1 MRRYLIFFAFLAPLV
16 LLGSTPANAAD
27 PNWDAGVKAF
37 QAQDFAAAVAAFQKY
52 VQAGGDNYEGHLMLG
67 QALLKTKQYP
77 TAASHLQRALEVKP
91 GDPTVQLALGQ
102 SLLLAGKKADACRTL
117 QAVAEASLPAAN
129 KTVLYQLRAKAECGG
144 GASLADLKKIAEA
157 KNDAASWAAYGSAA
171 VNDGDLA
178 TGVTALDRAVKLAGS
193 DARIRKSYV
202 RALIQQAR
210 SSAGSQKDAAYAKAV
225 PAAEALLKVE
235 SNYDNTL
242 LLGEVQL
249 GAKQYD
255 QAVAS
260 FRRAAGL
267 NATAWLPHYYAGQ
280 ALTALDRY
288 SEAIDPLN
296 KAMSLA
302 RSAEDQRKV
311 YNQLG
316 FVHEKQKNWA
326 ESVVNYQKA
335 GNSGAVAR
343 VQQNQETEKFNAD
356 VEEHNKLI
364 DELSEEQKKLK
375 EELDR
380 LPGSGPPPR

>member
-1 MRRYLIFFAFLAPLV
+1 MRRFLILFAPLAFF
-16 LLGSTPANAAD
+16 GASIAGAAD

-37 QAQDFAAAVAAFQKY
+37 QAQNYTAAVAAFQKY
-52 VQAGGDNYEGHLMLG
+52 VEAGGDNYEGHLMLG
-67 QALLKTKQYP
+67 QALLKAKQYP
-77 TAASHLQRALEVKP
+77 SAASHLQRALEMKP
-91 GDPTVQLALGQ
+91 GDATTQLALGQ
-102 SLLLAGKKADACRTL
+102 SLLLGGKNADACRTL

-144 GASLADLKKIAEA
+144 GVALADLKKIAEA

-171 VNDGDLA
+171 VGEGDLA
-178 TGVTALDRAVKLAGS
+178 TGAAALDRAVKLDGT
-193 DARIRKSYV
+193 DPRIRKSHV

-235 SNYDNTL
+235 SNYDNQL

-260 FRRAAGL
+260 FRRAAGM
-267 NATAWLPHYYAGQ
+267 NATAWLPHFYAGQ

-288 SEAIDPLN
+288 GEAIEPLN
-296 KAMSLA
+296 KSMSLA
-302 RSAEDQRKV
+302 RSQEDQRKI

-326 ESVVNYQKA
+326 ESIVNYEKA

-356 VEEHNKLI
+356 VEQHNKLI
-364 DELSEEQKKLK
+364 DELSEEQRKLK
-375 EELDR
+375 EELEK

>member
-1 MRRYLIFFAFLAPLV
+1 MRRFLVFFALLA
-16 LLGSTPANAAD
+16 LLGASLAGAAD
-27 PNWDAGVKAF
+27 PNWEAGVKAF
-37 QAQDFAAAVAAFQKY
+37 QAQNFPAAVAAFQKY
-52 VQAGGDNYEGHLMLG
+52 VEGGGDNYEGHLMLG
-67 QALLKTKQYP
+67 QALLKTKQYA

-117 QAVAEASLPAAN
+117 QAVSEASLPAAN

-144 GASLADLKKIAEA
+144 GVALADLKKIAEA
-157 KNDAASWAAYGSAA
+157 KNDAASWAAYGSMA
-171 VNDGDLA
+171 VAEGDLA
-178 TGVTALDRAVKLAGS
+178 TGASALDRAVKLDGN
-193 DARIRKSYV
+193 DARIRKSHV

-225 PAAEALLKVE
+225 PAAEALLRVE
-235 SNYDNTL
+235 SSFDNQL
-242 LLGEVQL
+242 LLGEVQM

-255 QAVAS
+255 QSVAS
-260 FRRAAGL
+260 FRRAAGM
-267 NATAWLPHYYAGQ
+267 NATAWLPLFYTGQ

-288 SEAIDPLN
+288 GEAMEPLN

-302 RSAEDQRKV
+302 RSAEDQRKI

-316 FVHEKQKNWA
+316 FVHEKLKNWA
-326 ESVVNYQKA
+326 ESIVNYEKA
-335 GNSGAVAR
+335 GNAGAVAR
-343 VQQNQETEKFNAD
+343 VQQNQETEKFNAS

-364 DELSEEQKKLK
+364 DELADEQRRLK

>member
-1 MRRYLIFFAFLAPLV
+1 MRRFLVFFALLA
-16 LLGSTPANAAD
+16 LLGASLVGAAD
-27 PNWDAGVKAF
+27 PNWEAGVKAF
-37 QAQDFAAAVAAFQKY
+37 QAQNFAAAVAAFQKY
-52 VQAGGDNYEGHLMLG
+52 VEGGGDNYEGHLMLG

-91 GDPTVQLALGQ
+91 GDATVQLALGQ
-102 SLLLAGKKADACRTL
+102 ALLLAGKKADACRTL
-117 QAVAEASLPAAN
+117 QAVSEASLPAAN

-144 GASLADLKKIAEA
+144 GVALADLKKIAEA
-157 KNDAASWAAYGSAA
+157 KNDAASWAAYGSTA
-171 VNDGDLA
+171 VAEGDLA
-178 TGVTALDRAVKLAGS
+178 TGAAALDRAVKLDGN
-193 DARIRKSYV
+193 DARIRKSHV

-225 PAAEALLKVE
+225 PAAEGLLRVE
-235 SNYDNTL
+235 SSFDNQL
-242 LLGEVQL
+242 LLGEVQM

-255 QAVAS
+255 QSVAS
-260 FRRAAGL
+260 FRRAAGM
-267 NATAWLPHYYAGQ
+267 NATAWLPLFYTGQ

-288 SEAIDPLN
+288 GEAMEPLN

-302 RSAEDQRKV
+302 RSAEDQRKI

-316 FVHEKQKNWA
+316 FVHEKLKNWA
-326 ESVVNYQKA
+326 ESVVNYEKA
-335 GNSGAVAR
+335 GNAGAVAR

-356 VEEHNKLI
+356 VEQHNKLI
-364 DELSEEQKKLK
+364 DELADEQRRLK